1 MDAWP
6 QLQLLRAI
14 TTPANGTPICALIRG
29 QLRHRLVPEGAD
41 DLVKW
46 NNLLADMN
54 SNAALTLNVVV
65 PAYNEED
72 NVWPLTEA
80 IEASLQHP
88 DLLNKLGSFQYR
100 ITFVDNC
107 SKDQTWDRVQQLAA
121 VNPHVNGIR
130 HAINYGQLLSPF
142 MAICQSDA
150 DLTIGMFADFQDH
163 PEILPLLII
172 AQLESQADLI
182 AAVCQ
187 EDQESA
193 WRLGAR
199 RLGYKFMG
207 RISDSRSIPR
217 FYGFGL
223 YTSQAVKAF
232 RRYHELRPYIRLIPT
247 YMGLNIQ
254 QVSYVRQQR
263 RHGASS
269 NNFSTLFD
277 LAVDGIIQFSSF
289 PPKLITSVAVF
300 QWFMTLAVC
309 LIVAIHQIFT
319 TGLSI
324 TAFLLLLIYFGVSFL
339 ILSMGVT
346 LQYIFRSYAMQTG
359 RPYYRIQSTCG
370 DLSQLRLAQ

>member
-1 MDAWP
+1 
-6 QLQLLRAI
+6 
-14 TTPANGTPICALIRG
+14 
-29 QLRHRLVPEGAD
+29 
-41 DLVKW
+41 
-46 NNLLADMN
+46 MN

-65 PAYNEED
+65 PAYNEEE

-80 IEASLQHP
+80 IEASLRDQE
-88 DLLNKLGSFQYR
+88 LQSRLGAFQYR

-107 SKDQTWDRVQQLAA
+107 SRDQTWDRVQQLAA
-121 VNPHVNGIR
+121 INPHVNGIR

-150 DLTIGMFADFQDH
+150 DLTIGMCADFQDP
-163 PEILPLLII
+163 PEILPKLIVS
-172 AQLESQADLI
+172 QLDSQADLI

-207 RISDSRSIPR
+207 RISDSHSIPR

-223 YTSQAVKAF
+223 YTSQAVKVF

-247 YMGLNIQ
+247 YMGLNIH
-254 QVSYVRQQR
+254 QVSYIRQQR
-263 RHGASS
+263 RHGSSS

-300 QWFMTLAVC
+300 QWFMTLTVC
-309 LIVAIHQIFT
+309 LVLALHQIFT
-319 TGLSI
+319 SGLSAI
-324 TAFLLLLIYFGVSFL
+324 FFLLLLIYFGVSFL
-339 ILSMGVT
+339 ILCMGVT

-359 RPYYRIQSTCG
+359 RPYYRIQATCG
-370 DLSQLRLAQ
+370 DLSQLKLVQ

>member
-1 MDAWP
+1 MDSVA
-6 QLQLLRAI
+6 
-14 TTPANGTPICALIRG
+14 G
-29 QLRHRLVPEGAD
+29 
-41 DLVKW
+41 
-46 NNLLADMN
+46 
-54 SNAALTLNVVV
+54 LTLNVVV
-65 PAYNEED
+65 PAYNEEE

-80 IEASLQHP
+80 IEASLQ
-88 DLLNKLGSFQYR
+88 DKELLNRLGPFRYR

-107 SKDQTWDRVQQLAA
+107 SRDQTWNRVQQLAES
-121 VNPHVNGIR
+121 NPHVNGIR

-150 DLTIGMFADFQDH
+150 DLTIGMCADFQDP
-163 PEILPLLII
+163 PEVLPTLIL
-172 AQLESQADLI
+172 AQLDSQADLI

-207 RISDSRSIPR
+207 RISDSHSIPR

-247 YMGLNIQ
+247 YMGLNIH
-254 QVSYVRQQR
+254 QVSYIRQQR
-263 RHGASS
+263 RHGSSS

-300 QWFMTLAVC
+300 QWFVTLTVCLVLAV
-309 LIVAIHQIFT
+309 HQILTSGVTVIF
-319 TGLSI
+319 S
-324 TAFLLLLIYFGVSFL
+324 LLLLIYFGVSFL
-339 ILSMGVT
+339 ILCMGVA

-359 RPYYRIQSTCG
+359 RPYYRIQATCG
-370 DLSQLRLAQ
+370 DLSQLKLSQ